1 MPSRRLQAS
10 IRRMHHNFTI
20 IPGFVV
26 FEGIDGSG
34 TSTQLQR
41 LAQRLL
47 QTRIKHRID
56 AEPTQGPIGRLIRT
70 ALSGEVPLH
79 PHTVAHLFAADRN
92 EHVQGKAG
100 IIEICSQGKLLISDR
115 YIFSSLAYQG
125 LTCGTELPGIL
136 NGDFPL
142 PELLFFFS
150 LPAETGMERMK
161 NRSSLEIYEKLDFQQ
176 QVAAAYEQVLGEFS
190 ASSMR
195 LVRID
200 ASKDMDSISEQI
212 WQEIAKISARF
223 TGS

>member
-1 MPSRRLQAS
+1 
-10 IRRMHHNFTI
+10 MHHNFSI

-47 QTRIKHRID
+47 QAQIQHRID
-56 AEPTQGPIGRLIRT
+56 AEPTKGPIGRLIRI
-70 ALSGEVPLH
+70 ALSGELTLH

-100 IIEICSQGKLLISDR
+100 IIETCSQGKLVISDR

-125 LTCGTELPGIL
+125 LTCGPELPGLL
-136 NGDFPL
+136 NAAFPL

-176 QVAAAYEQVLGEFS
+176 QVAAAYEQVLSEFS
-190 ASSMR
+190 ASKMR
-195 LVRID
+195 LIQID
-200 ASKDMDSISEQI
+200 ASRDMDSISEQI
-212 WQEIAKISARF
+212 WQETSKICARF